1 MLRKSISRCSVRERQ
16 WEAEV
21 GMVEEAGSEA
31 VEVGLVERAVEV
43 GLVERAVERDEERAV
58 AQKGD

>member
-1 MLRKSISRCSVRERQ
+1 
-16 WEAEV
+16 
-21 GMVEEAGSEA
+21 MVEEAGSEA